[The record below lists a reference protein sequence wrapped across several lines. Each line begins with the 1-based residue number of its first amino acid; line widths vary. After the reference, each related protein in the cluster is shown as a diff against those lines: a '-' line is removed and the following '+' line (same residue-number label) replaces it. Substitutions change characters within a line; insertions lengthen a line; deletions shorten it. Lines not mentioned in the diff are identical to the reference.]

1 MPAYI
6 VLGMRDDEILKAFG
20 KQLRELREQSGLS
33 QEKLA
38 EFADVHRNHE
48 GLIERGGANPTLL
61 MIVALARALKVRPA
75 KLLEKFR

>member
-6 VLGMRDDEILKAFG
+6 VLGMRDDEILEAFG

-61 MIVALARALKVRPA
+61 MIVALARVLKVRPA
-75 KLLEKFR
+75 KLLEKLR